1 MINDPF
7 DSSYTNSTTYWII
20 GFEDH
25 ANEDDQIEDESLGE
39 VSVDKAPLMN
49 KITIASPLK
58 GNIVPLNEVKDETF
72 ASEMMGKGIA
82 INPTEGK
89 VVSPINGTVQ
99 MIFKT
104 KHAIGLKS
112 EDGAEILIHIGMD
125 TVQLNGKGFESFV
138 NQGDFIKQGQ
148 TIAKVDL
155 EYVLSQ
161 KNRLFLRLYLLVASI
176 LNVMSNLYN

>member
-1 MINDPF
+1 MAGNLIPLSKVEDQVFSQGLMGDGFAVELKNGEIIAPF
-7 DSSYTNSTTYWII
+7 S
-20 GFEDH
+20 
-25 ANEDDQIEDESLGE
+25 GE
-39 VSVDKAPLMN
+39 VIM
-49 KITIASPLK
+49 
-58 GNIVPLNEVKDETF
+58 TF
-72 ASEMMGKGIA
+72 
-82 INPTEGK
+82 P
-89 VVSPINGTVQ
+89 
-99 MIFKT
+99 T
-104 KHAIGLKS
+104 KHAYGLKRD
-112 EDGAEILIHIGMD
+112 DGLEVLIHIGMD